1 MTQARASG
9 DFMKYRLSFIGLIL
23 LFIAVTMDAADSIT
37 NAQGQAISVQS
48 NGKVIAAGS
57 VTIKNAHK
65 LVVSRYNSDGSL
77 DISFGTQGI
86 VTTSIGTDA
95 QATGLDLDA
104 DNQIMVCGYA
114 FINSMT
120 HLVVTQYTSAGVLDT
135 EFAQGGIFSYLAG
148 NGCAAQ
154 ACKKQSD
161 GKIIIAG
168 AAVVDGVSNIL
179 VMRLMTNGTLDTTF
193 GNNGVILMPIALGG
207 GAQALAINTSDQI
220 YLGGFARRWDAWQ
233 PLVIKLSHDG
243 ILDTQ
248 FGESGIAWISVGTD
262 AGVRDMVLDP
272 QENSIATGFVDGS
285 MLIFKINSMGALDAT
300 FGNQGIVIKNWGTTS
315 EGVGISAGSDSSI
328 FIVANSD
335 ANAIVTKYSSM
346 GIMDSSFADNGSVLL
361 PNCQAADLVVQNDGK
376 IVAAA
381 SNESDLIVARYLAN
395 GNMDVSWGTLG
406 LVNDPS
412 GISTTIPV
420 FITDSKSIGSNG
432 GTFTAG
438 SWQVRDLNTISSVN
452 NSIAIIQNQIIIQ
465 PGTYTF
471 RISAPAY
478 RVGLHQIRLQNVTDN
493 QTMAYGASAI
503 ANANG
508 SITFSTLEANI
519 TVTKVTNLQ
528 VQHRCTTTEE
538 NDGYGIAGGFGDEIY
553 TTVKITRI

>member
-1 MTQARASG
+1 
-9 DFMKYRLSFIGLIL
+9 MKYRLSFVGFIL
-23 LFIAVTMDAADSIT
+23 LFTVLPLIPADSIT
-37 NAQGQAISVQS
+37 NAQAQAVTLQS
-48 NGKVIAAGS
+48 DGKVIAAGS
-57 VTIKNAHK
+57 VMIKNSHK

-77 DISFGTQGI
+77 DISFGMQGLI
-86 VTTSIGTDA
+86 TTSIGTDA
-95 QATGLDLDA
+95 QATGLVVDTN
-104 DNQIMVCGYA
+104 NQIMVCGYA

-120 HLVVTQYTSAGVLDT
+120 HLVVAQYTSAGVLDT
-135 EFAQGGIFSYLAG
+135 EFAQDGIFSYLEG

-161 GKIIIAG
+161 GKIILAG
-168 AAVVDGVSNIL
+168 AAVVDGVSNII
-179 VMRLMTNGTLDTTF
+179 VMRLTTNGTLDSTF
-193 GNNGVILMPIALGG
+193 GNNGIILMPIALGG
-207 GAQALAINTSDQI
+207 TAQAITINNSDQI

-233 PLVIKLSHDG
+233 PVLIKLTADG

-248 FGESGIAWISVGTD
+248 FGENGIAWISVGTD
-262 AGVRDMVLDP
+262 AGVRDMVLDA
-272 QENSIATGFVDGS
+272 QENSFAIGFVDGS
-285 MLIFKINSMGALDAT
+285 LLIFKTNSDGALDNT
-300 FGNQGIVIKNWGTTS
+300 FGNQGIVIKNWGITS
-315 EGVGISAGSDSSI
+315 EGVGISSGSDNSI
-328 FIVANSD
+328 FIAANSD
-335 ANAIVTKYSSM
+335 ANAIVVKYSSM
-346 GIMDSSFADNGSVLL
+346 GILDSSFADNGSLLL
-361 PNCQAADLVVQNDGK
+361 PNCQAADLVTQNDGK

-381 SNESDLIVARYLAN
+381 SNETDLILARYLVN
-395 GNMDVSWGTLG
+395 GNLDVSWGTLG

-412 GISTTIPV
+412 GVSTTIPV
-420 FITDSKSIGSNG
+420 FITDTKSIGSNG

-452 NSIAIIQNQIIIQ
+452 NSIAIAQNQIIIQ

-478 RVGLHQIRLQNVTDN
+478 RVGLHQIRLQNVTEN
-493 QTMAYGASAI
+493 QTLAYGASAI

-553 TTVKITRI
+553 TTVKIMRI